1 MIGILD
7 YGCGNVSA
15 IRNVYKRL
23 NIKTE
28 AVHKPSDFKDSI
40 DKIILPGVG
49 AFDQVVMKLN
59 ESGLLE
65 KLNEKVLVHK
75 LPVLGICVGMQ
86 IMASESE
93 EGKLAGLNWIPGQ
106 VKKFDNDILDS
117 FLRTPHMGWN
127 EIKAVN
133 EQGIFKGVDQNK
145 GFYFLHSYYFEA
157 SNNSTIIAT
166 TNYSKSFSSA
176 INFENIYGVQ
186 FHPEKSSDQ
195 GLGLIKSFISL

>member
-1 MIGILD
+1 MIGVLD
-7 YGCGNVSA
+7 YGCGNVLA

-23 NIKTE
+23 NIQTE
-28 AVHKPSDFKDSI
+28 EICKPSDFKDSI

-49 AFDQVVMKLN
+49 AFDEVVIKLN

-106 VKKFDNDILDS
+106 VKKFDNDIDS
-117 FLRTPHMGWN
+117 FPRTPHMGWN

-133 EQGIFKGVDQNK
+133 EQEIFKGVDQNK

-186 FHPEKSSDQ
+186 FHPEKSHTNGIRVFKNFSE
-195 GLGLIKSFISL
+195 I